1 MTTKKITK
9 EEQAQA
15 IETLAHIGVKPG
27 ARLYTKV
34 IHVSSSGM
42 SRTVDVYFVG
52 KDRRIQWLTGLIA
65 RATAMR
71 FDDKRGGIVLG
82 GCGFDAGHEVVY
94 RLGRA
99 MFPKGGAVK
108 KSVRAFQEERAGN
121 KRETD
126 GGYLLVHER
135 L

>member
-1 MTTKKITK
+1 MTKATK
-9 EEQAQA
+9 EERAA
-15 IETLAHIGVKPG
+15 AMDILKRIGVKPG

-34 IHVSSSGM
+34 IHASASGM
-42 SRTVDVYFVG
+42 SRTVDVYIVT
-52 KDRRIQWLTGLIA
+52 KDRRIQWIAGLVA
-65 RATAMR
+65 RATGMR
-71 FDDKRGGIVLG
+71 LDEKRSGIIVG

-94 RLGRA
+94 NLGRV
-99 MFPKGGAVK
+99 MFPNGGPVK

-126 GGYLLVHER
+126 GGYLLIQER